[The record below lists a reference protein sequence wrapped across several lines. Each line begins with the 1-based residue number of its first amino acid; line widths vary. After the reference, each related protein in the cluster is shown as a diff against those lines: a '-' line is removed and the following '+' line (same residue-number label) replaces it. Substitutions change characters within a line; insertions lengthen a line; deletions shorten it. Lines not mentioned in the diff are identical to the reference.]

1 MIGQPPT
8 CSGCPLYGKGAGFV
22 LGSGDPATAKIGL
35 LLEAPGK
42 DELHWR
48 VEDSRETTRRKNR
61 YPDIP
66 TEFLTKGIPVVGK
79 AGGILFSWMLA
90 PVQLTRAD
98 LFIDNSL
105 RCLPPKVKDA
115 AYPTGDEKKK
125 AEAWC
130 RQYDRWDEFKPS
142 VSLVQI
148 HPAAL
153 AREPSPL
160 PLAIRTFEKAK
171 HFALGGE
178 RPLVMC
184 GGKAVG
190 MWMGH
195 GSTVQTWLGHYE
207 TETALTASQREKR
220 REAGMA
226 IKYPKEKK
234 VKKLTAKT
242 ALALL
247 VGNGNALP
255 VMMAQDLLS
264 GGGEGIS
271 YHIDCHISEEQYKQ
285 ILEILAPKPK
295 KKEE

>member
-1 MIGQPPT
+1 MSGQPPT
-8 CSGCPLYGKGAGFV
+8 CAGCPLYGKGTGFV
-22 LGSGDPATAKIGL
+22 LGSGDPKTAKVGL

-42 DELHWR
+42 DELHWK
-48 VEDSRETTRRKNR
+48 VDPAEISRRKLR
-61 YPDIP
+61 YPDMDP
-66 TEFLTKGIPVVGK
+66 QFLTRGMPVVGK

-90 PVQLTRAD
+90 PVQLTRND

-105 RCLPPKVKDA
+105 RCLPPKVKGA
-115 AYPTGDEKKK
+115 QYPTGNEKKK

-130 RQYDRWDEFKPS
+130 RQYDRWDEFGPT
-142 VSLVQI
+142 VNLVQI

-190 MWMGH
+190 TRIGY
-195 GSTVQTWLGHYE
+195 GSTVQTWLGHYQPE
-207 TETALTASQREKR
+207 TVLTASMREKR

-226 IKYPKEKK
+226 TKTGPK

-242 ALALL
+242 ALQLL
-247 VGNGNALP
+247 IGDGHALP
-255 VMMAQDLLS
+255 VMQAQADGFS
-264 GGGEGIS
+264 EGVC
-271 YHIDCHISEEQYKQ
+271 YHVDCHISEEQYKQ
-285 ILEILAPKPK
+285 ILDILAPKEK
-295 KKEE
+295 R

>member
-1 MIGQPPT
+1 M
-8 CSGCPLYGKGAGFV
+8 
-22 LGSGDPATAKIGL
+22 LGSGDPATAKVGL

-48 VEDSRETTRRKNR
+48 VEDPLETARRKNS

-66 TEFLTKGIPVVGK
+66 AEFLVKGMPVVGK

-90 PVQLTRAD
+90 PVQLTRND

-115 AYPTGDEKKK
+115 AYPTGDEKKA

-130 RQYDRWDEFKPS
+130 RQYDRWDEFRPT
-142 VSLVQI
+142 VNLVQI

-160 PLAIRTFEKAK
+160 PLAIKTFEKAK

-184 GGKAVG
+184 GGKSVG
-190 MWMGH
+190 MWMGY
-195 GSTVQTWLGHYE
+195 GSTVQTWLGHYA
-207 TETALTASQREKR
+207 TESPTLASIREKR
-220 REAGMA
+220 REVGMA
-226 IKYPKEKK
+226 IKVGEKKVKK

-242 ALALL
+242 ALQLL

-255 VMMAQDLLS
+255 VMQAQADGFS
-264 GGGEGIS
+264 EGVS
-271 YHIDCHISEEQYKQ
+271 YHVDCHISEEQYKQ
-285 ILEILAPKPK
+285 ILEILAPKERK
-295 KKEE
+295 

>member
-1 MIGQPPT
+1 MAGKPKT
-8 CSGCPLYGKGAGFV
+8 CRGCPLFNKGTGFV
-22 LGSGDPATAKIGL
+22 LGSGDPKTAKMGL

-48 VEDSRETTRRKNR
+48 VDPAELVRRKQHFS
-61 YPDIP
+61 DIP
-66 TEFLTKGIPVVGK
+66 EEFLVKGMPVVGK

-90 PVQLTRAD
+90 PVQLTRTD

-115 AYPTGDEKKK
+115 AYPTGDEKKA

-130 RQYDRWDEFKPS
+130 RQYDRWDEFKPT
-142 VSLVQI
+142 VNLVQI

-160 PLAIRTFEKAK
+160 PLAIKTFEKAK

-190 MWMGH
+190 MWLGY
-195 GSTVQTWLGHYE
+195 GSTVQTWLGHYA
-207 TETALTASQREKR
+207 TETPTLASQREKR

-226 IKYPKEKK
+226 IKVGEKK
-234 VKKLTAKT
+234 VKKAKKLTAKT

-255 VMMAQDLLS
+255 VMRAQEL
-264 GGGEGIS
+264 GTGEGIC
-271 YHIDCHISEEQYKQ
+271 YHVDCHITEEQYKQ
-285 ILEILAPKPK
+285 ILDLLAPKEK
-295 KKEE
+295 K